1 MALIASGIHGSSPGM
16 SYEFYAEQTSGSGN
30 NRTIK
35 ITLKLKAGQY
45 STSYYGYP
53 VQWRAN
59 VNGSWSGWMS
69 VKGGEA
75 WRGSDGFRTFTYT
88 ATTNVGTTSS
98 KSITVG
104 IETDSIGYT
113 HWDFS
118 KTGSLT
124 VSQTNVAPSLSGTVS
139 IDGSTSNRTISEN
152 ATQLVIKTPAA
163 SDTNLSGYRFR
174 VSINGGG
181 YTEIY
186 RGASTSYTHNISGYG
201 EGTTFKYVVDA
212 YDSVGAWSANIY
224 SPTITKNKFTQDNIS
239 STSSIAFG
247 TTTIAFTYSGASNTQ
262 SGVTITKTLSCDNG
276 ITVYNPNITAASPI
290 NLTIYKSGTAPST
303 PYVKFDDI
311 KKVFATTTNKGKG
324 VLNFTLTSKNSNET
338 TKTSSEAI
346 NVNLQVNP
354 NNTSASI
361 SLVQTE
367 STNYLSIASSTNK
380 YFIPDGSK
388 VTRVK
393 WSSVTGKLGEAVTY
407 QVYVAYGSGGWT
419 KIADLSTGTTYYNH
433 AVPVQTVSQQFKYK
447 VRVIS
452 TYNSDNFSEATTSA
466 QTLHYYNEPSLTQGT
481 ITRAATTADVIVTI
495 KSNSSIPNI
504 NTKGTWAV
512 YKSGTTTP
520 VVSSGNLSV
529 AQTSQTLKLTGLT
542 DANTYDL
549 KVTYNDD
556 TGYMATN
563 KVTTIK
569 ISANLPIM
577 FINKYGVGVNGVA
590 ASSSYSIDV
599 NGAAR
604 IRGSLTTDKGVAITT
619 VGTSWIGGKTH
630 TNLLNFTGNST
641 GSYHPMIRYTHN
653 SGNVTNI
660 GAYQDRIGFYGYKA
674 ATTANQTDVA
684 AFLDTSDN
692 SFVVSG
698 TLKAANVTIGGANV
712 YHTGRKP
719 TPADIGALPSSG
731 GIISSSTLPQLTI
744 KNPSGQAADLLFDR
758 GSNANWKI
766 TTTGGNFRLQCDY
779 TSGKVPLYDV
789 MRLDYNTGNVWFK
802 GCGYTDSGIFLLPN
816 NMKLYVEWYEVA
828 KNSSRRITLP
838 TGLYKSRVLP
848 PMTSNYVTQGN
859 YNAYSTVNTIAVSH
873 WDLSGVTLL
882 NYDSSKPARV
892 MLWVIG
898 E

>member
-1 MALIASGIHGSSPGM
+1 M
-16 SYEFYAEQTSGSGN
+16 SYEFYAEQTAGSGN

-45 STSYYGYP
+45 STSYYAYP

-104 IETDSIGYT
+104 IETDSIGYS

-152 ATQLVIKTPAA
+152 TTQLVIKTPAA

-174 VSINGGG
+174 VSVNGGG

-186 RGASTSYTHNISGYG
+186 RGSSTSYTHNISGYG

-224 SPTITKNKFTQDNIS
+224 SPTITKNKFIQDNIS

-290 NLTIYKSGTAPST
+290 NLKIWRTGEATPAST
-303 PYVKFDDI
+303 QPYVRFDDI

-324 VLNFTLTSKNSNET
+324 VLNFTLTSRNSNGT

-380 YFIPDGSK
+380 YFIPDGTK

-419 KIADLSTGTTYYNH
+419 KIADLPTGTTYYNH

-466 QTLHYYNEPSLTQGT
+466 QTLHFYNEPSLTQGT

-520 VVSSGNLSV
+520 VISSGNLSV
-529 AQTSQTLKLTGLT
+529 AQTSQTLELTGLT

-569 ISANLPIM
+569 VSANLPIM

-590 ASSSYSIDV
+590 ADSS
-599 NGAAR
+599 N
-604 IRGSLTTDKGVAITT
+604 SLKVKGNANIA
-619 VGTSWIGGKTH
+619 GTLNATNLQVGGK
-630 TNLLNFTGNST
+630 
-641 GSYHPMIRYTHN
+641 
-653 SGNVTNI
+653 
-660 GAYQDRIGFYGYKA
+660 
-674 ATTANQTDVA
+674 
-684 AFLDTSDN
+684 
-692 SFVVSG
+692 
-698 TLKAANVTIGGANV
+698 NV
-712 YHTGRKP
+712 YHAGTKHDSAHFNCGIIDAKDLNNYTTEGLQGVTNNNCTNQPTSGYFYIFNIKYNNTNIKQIAYGYNQQKMYTRHRYNGTWSAWSKFYSSTDKP
-719 TPADIGALPSSG
+719 TPSDIGALPIDGG
-731 GIISSSTLPQLTI
+731 GIISGTVLPQLTI
-744 KNPSGQAADLLFDR
+744 KNPSGNSAELLFDR
-758 GSNANWKI
+758 GTNANWKI
-766 TTTGGNFRLQCDY
+766 TTTGGNFRIQCDY
-779 TSGKVPLYDV
+779 TTGKVPLYDV
-789 MRLDYNTGNVWFK
+789 MKLDYNTGKVWFK
-802 GCGYTDSGIFLLPN
+802 GCGYEGIGDNSTYYLSN
-816 NMKLYVEWYEVA
+816 NIKINVNWWGLNA
-828 KNSSRRITLP
+828 NSTRKITLP

-848 PMTSNYVTQGN
+848 PIVCSYVTGGDYNTYSTSNRV
-859 YNAYSTVNTIAVSH
+859 AVLH
-873 WDLSGVTLL
+873 WDLSSVTLA
-882 NYDSSKPARV
+882 NYDSSKHARII
-892 MLWVIG
+892 LWTIG

>member
-45 STSYYGYP
+45 ATSFYGYP

-59 VNGSWSGWMS
+59 INGSWSGWMK
-69 VKGGEA
+69 VKGSES

-98 KSITVG
+98 KSIIVG

-174 VSINGGG
+174 VSVNGGG

-186 RGASTSYTHNISGYG
+186 RGTSTSYTHNISGYG

-224 SPTITKNKFTQDNIS
+224 SPTITKNKFIQDNIS

-290 NLTIYKSGTAPST
+290 NLTIYKSGTVPST
-303 PYVKFDDI
+303 SYVKFDDI

-324 VLNFTLTSKNSNET
+324 VLNFTLTSRNSNGT

-380 YFIPDGSK
+380 YFIPDGIK

-419 KIADLSTGTTYYNH
+419 KIADLPTGTTYYNH

-529 AQTSQTLKLTGLT
+529 AQTPQTLKLTGLT

-590 ASSSYSIDV
+590 ADSS
-599 NGAAR
+599 N
-604 IRGSLTTDKGVAITT
+604 SLKVKGNANVA
-619 VGTSWIGGKTH
+619 
-630 TNLLNFTGNST
+630 
-641 GSYHPMIRYTHN
+641 
-653 SGNVTNI
+653 
-660 GAYQDRIGFYGYKA
+660 
-674 ATTANQTDVA
+674 
-684 AFLDTSDN
+684 
-692 SFVVSG
+692 G
-698 TLKAANVTIGGANV
+698 TLNATNVQVGGNNV

-719 TPADIGALPSSG
+719 TPADIGAA
-731 GIISSSTLPQLTI
+731 SSSHSHPSISVSDVRNT
-744 KNPSGQAADLLFDR
+744 NPTPNDYGDR
-758 GSNANWKI
+758 AIS
-766 TTTGGNFRLQCDY
+766 TF
-779 TSGKVPLYDV
+779 
-789 MRLDYNTGNVWFK
+789 F
-802 GCGYTDSGIFLLPN
+802 N
-816 NMKLYVEWYEVA
+816 NQYGDGW
-828 KNSSRRITLP
+828 R
-838 TGLYKSRVLP
+838 
-848 PMTSNYVTQGN
+848 
-859 YNAYSTVNTIAVSH
+859 
-873 WDLSGVTLL
+873 SGVTVKGWSDGYCTWQLSNPSSTAVSEQLKFRAGIGTTWNPWRKIYHEGNKPTPAEIGTSNVKYVLLGTGTKFDIVPPNTNANFIRCTFSCGNKQEMSSMYVNVNEKYVTDWTVGGSFSMVIEFMKVHSSQYVMSMNVHCALRNSSTSYRLTTSTNLL
-882 NYDSSKPARV
+882 NYSTIQKITFEHSQAGYKLENCAYT
-892 MLWVIG
+892 LEWY
-898 E
+898 

>member
-45 STSYYGYP
+45 ATSFYGYP

-59 VNGSWSGWMS
+59 INGSWSGWMK
-69 VKGGEA
+69 VKGSES

-174 VSINGGG
+174 GSVNGGG

-186 RGASTSYTHNISGYG
+186 RGTSTSYTHNISGYG

-224 SPTITKNKFTQDNIS
+224 SPTITKNKFIQDNIS

-290 NLTIYKSGTAPST
+290 NLTIYKSGTVPST
-303 PYVKFDDI
+303 SYVKFDDI

-324 VLNFTLTSKNSNET
+324 VLNFTLTSRNSNGT

-380 YFIPDGSK
+380 YFIPDGIK

-419 KIADLSTGTTYYNH
+419 KIADLPTGTTYYNH

-529 AQTSQTLKLTGLT
+529 AQTPQTLKLTGLT

-590 ASSSYSIDV
+590 ADSS
-599 NGAAR
+599 N
-604 IRGSLTTDKGVAITT
+604 SLKIKGNA
-619 VGTSWIGGKTH
+619 
-630 TNLLNFTGNST
+630 
-641 GSYHPMIRYTHN
+641 
-653 SGNVTNI
+653 NI
-660 GAYQDRIGFYGYKA
+660 A
-674 ATTANQTDVA
+674 
-684 AFLDTSDN
+684 
-692 SFVVSG
+692 G
-698 TLKAANVTIGGANV
+698 TLNATNVQVGGNNV

-719 TPADIGALPSSG
+719 TPADIGASPSSHAH
-731 GIISSSTLPQLTI
+731 SS
-744 KNPSGQAADLLFDR
+744 
-758 GSNANWKI
+758 
-766 TTTGGNFRLQCDY
+766 
-779 TSGKVPLYDV
+779 
-789 MRLDYNTGNVWFK
+789 
-802 GCGYTDSGIFLLPN
+802 
-816 NMKLYVEWYEVA
+816 
-828 KNSSRRITLP
+828 
-838 TGLYKSRVLP
+838 
-848 PMTSNYVTQGN
+848 
-859 YNAYSTVNTIAVSH
+859 IAVSDVRNTNPTPNDYGDRAISTFFNNQYGDG
-873 WDLSGVTLL
+873 WRSGVTVKGWSDGYCTWQLSNPSSTAVSEQLKFRAGIGTTWNPWRKIYHEGNKPTPAEIGTSNVKYVLLGTGTKFDIVPPNTNANFIRCTFSCGNKQEMSSMYVNVNEKYVTDWTVGGSFSMVIEFMKVHSSQYVMSMNVHCALRNSSTSYRLTTSTNLL
-882 NYDSSKPARV
+882 NYSTIQKITFEHSQAGYKLENCAYT
-892 MLWVIG
+892 LEWY
-898 E
+898 

>member
-45 STSYYGYP
+45 ATSFYGYP

-59 VNGSWSGWMS
+59 INGSWSGWMK
-69 VKGGEA
+69 VKGSES

-152 ATQLVIKTPAA
+152 TTQLVIKTPAA

-174 VSINGGG
+174 VSVNGGG

-186 RGASTSYTHNISGYG
+186 RGSSTSYTHNISGYG

-224 SPTITKNKFTQDNIS
+224 SPTITKNKFIQDNIS

-290 NLTIYKSGTAPST
+290 NLKIWRTGEATPAST
-303 PYVKFDDI
+303 QPYVKFDDI

-324 VLNFTLTSKNSNET
+324 VLNFTLTSRNSNGT

-419 KIADLSTGTTYYNH
+419 KIADLPTGTTYYNH

-452 TYNSDNFSEATTSA
+452 TYNSDNFSEATTYA

-481 ITRAATTADVIVTI
+481 ITRATTTADVIVTI

-520 VVSSGNLSV
+520 VISSGNLSV

-590 ASSSYSIDV
+590 ADSS
-599 NGAAR
+599 N
-604 IRGSLTTDKGVAITT
+604 SLKIKGNANIA
-619 VGTSWIGGKTH
+619 GT
-630 TNLLNFTGNST
+630 LNA
-641 GSYHPMIRYTHN
+641 
-653 SGNVTNI
+653 TNI
-660 GAYQDRIGFYGYKA
+660 Q
-674 ATTANQTDVA
+674 V
-684 AFLDTSDN
+684 
-692 SFVVSG
+692 
-698 TLKAANVTIGGANV
+698 GGNNV

-719 TPADIGALPSSG
+719 TPADIGASPTSHNHFNC
-731 GIISSSTLPQLTI
+731 GIIDAKDLNNYTTEGLQGVTNNNCTNQPASGYFYIFNMKYNNTNI
-744 KNPSGQAADLLFDR
+744 KQIAYGYNQQKMYTRHRYNGTWSGWQ
-758 GSNANWKI
+758 KV
-766 TTTGGNFRLQCDY
+766 Y
-779 TSGKVPLYDV
+779 TSDNKPTPTEIGAIPEANREIRFL
-789 MRLDYNTGNVWFK
+789 GNVK
-802 GCGYTDSGIFLLPN
+802 SGTVIFDKT
-816 NMKLYVEWYEVA
+816 KL
-828 KNSSRRITLP
+828 KNGVKVSF
-838 TGLYKSRVLP
+838 
-848 PMTSNYVTQGN
+848 MTSNKMGTDSWHYAINGKWTDGWTMSQEAKYVFDFTKIKPDGSVWL
-859 YNAYSTVNTIAVSH
+859 YEVSVFNTYRESIGSRRCDGA
-873 WDLSGVTLL
+873 
-882 NYDSSKPARV
+882 SK
-892 MLWVIG
+892 LYIG
-898 E
+898 ELNTLMVYLDHATNVCDNLTALIEYY

>member
-113 HWDFS
+113 DWDFS

-139 IDGSTSNRTISEN
+139 IDGSISNRTISEN

-186 RGASTSYTHNISGYG
+186 RGASTSYTHNISSYG

-262 SGVTITKTLSCDNG
+262 SGVTITKTLGCDNG

-290 NLTIYKSGTAPST
+290 NLAIYKSGTVPST

-324 VLNFTLTSKNSNET
+324 VLNFTLTSKNSNGT

-380 YFIPDGSK
+380 YFIPDGTK

-419 KIADLSTGTTYYNH
+419 KIADLPTGTTYYNH

-466 QTLHYYNEPSLTQGT
+466 QTLHFYNEPSLTQGT

-495 KSNSSIPNI
+495 KSNSSIHNI

-529 AQTSQTLKLTGLT
+529 AQTPQTLKLTGLT

-590 ASSSYSIDV
+590 ADSS
-599 NGAAR
+599 N
-604 IRGSLTTDKGVAITT
+604 SLKVKGNANVA
-619 VGTSWIGGKTH
+619 GTLNATNVQVGGK
-630 TNLLNFTGNST
+630 
-641 GSYHPMIRYTHN
+641 
-653 SGNVTNI
+653 
-660 GAYQDRIGFYGYKA
+660 
-674 ATTANQTDVA
+674 
-684 AFLDTSDN
+684 
-692 SFVVSG
+692 
-698 TLKAANVTIGGANV
+698 NV

-719 TPADIGALPSSG
+719 TPADIGASPTSHNHFNC
-731 GIISSSTLPQLTI
+731 GIIDA
-744 KNPSGQAADLLFDR
+744 KDL
-758 GSNANWKI
+758 N
-766 TTTGGNFRLQCDY
+766 DY
-779 TSGKVPLYDV
+779 TTEGLQGVTNNNCTNQPASGYFYIFNMKYNNTNIKQIAYGYNQQKIYTRHRYNGTWSGWQKVYTSDNKPTPTEIGAIPEANREIRFL
-789 MRLDYNTGNVWFK
+789 GNVK
-802 GCGYTDSGIFLLPN
+802 SGTVIFDKT
-816 NMKLYVEWYEVA
+816 KL
-828 KNSSRRITLP
+828 KNGVKVSF
-838 TGLYKSRVLP
+838 
-848 PMTSNYVTQGN
+848 MTSNKMGTDSWHYAINGKWTDGWTMSQEAKYVFDFTKIKPDGSVWL
-859 YNAYSTVNTIAVSH
+859 YEVSVFNTYRESIGSRRCDGA
-873 WDLSGVTLL
+873 
-882 NYDSSKPARV
+882 SK
-892 MLWVIG
+892 LYIG
-898 E
+898 ELNTLMVYLDHATNVCDNLTALIEYY

>member
-45 STSYYGYP
+45 STSYYAYP

-118 KTGSLT
+118 KTGLLT

-152 ATQLVIKTPAA
+152 TTQLVIKTPAA

-174 VSINGGG
+174 VSVNGGG

-186 RGASTSYTHNISGYG
+186 RGSSTSYTHNISGYG

-224 SPTITKNKFTQDNIS
+224 SPTITKNKFIQDNIS

-290 NLTIYKSGTAPST
+290 NLKIWRTGEATPAST
-303 PYVKFDDI
+303 QPYVRFDDI

-324 VLNFTLTSKNSNET
+324 VLNFTLTSRNSNGT

-380 YFIPDGSK
+380 YFIPDGTK

-419 KIADLSTGTTYYNH
+419 KIADLTTGTTYYNH

-466 QTLHYYNEPSLTQGT
+466 QTLHFYNEPSLTQGT

-529 AQTSQTLKLTGLT
+529 AQTPQTLKLTGLT

-590 ASSSYSIDV
+590 ADSS
-599 NGAAR
+599 N
-604 IRGSLTTDKGVAITT
+604 SLKIKGNA
-619 VGTSWIGGKTH
+619 
-630 TNLLNFTGNST
+630 
-641 GSYHPMIRYTHN
+641 
-653 SGNVTNI
+653 NI
-660 GAYQDRIGFYGYKA
+660 A
-674 ATTANQTDVA
+674 
-684 AFLDTSDN
+684 
-692 SFVVSG
+692 G
-698 TLKAANVTIGGANV
+698 TLNATNVQVGGNNV

-719 TPADIGALPSSG
+719 TPADIGASPTNHNHFNC
-731 GIISSSTLPQLTI
+731 GIIDAKDLNNYTTEGLQGVTNNNCTNQPASGYFYIFNMKYNNTNI
-744 KNPSGQAADLLFDR
+744 KQIAYGYNQQKIYTRHRYNGTWSGWQ
-758 GSNANWKI
+758 KV
-766 TTTGGNFRLQCDY
+766 Y
-779 TSGKVPLYDV
+779 TSDNKPTPTEIGAIPESNREIRFL
-789 MRLDYNTGNVWFK
+789 GNVK
-802 GCGYTDSGIFLLPN
+802 SGTVIFDKT
-816 NMKLYVEWYEVA
+816 KL
-828 KNSSRRITLP
+828 KNGVKVSF
-838 TGLYKSRVLP
+838 
-848 PMTSNYVTQGN
+848 MTSNKMGTDSWHYAINGKWTDGWTMSQEAKYVFDFTKIKPDGSVWL
-859 YNAYSTVNTIAVSH
+859 YEVSVFNTYRESIGSRRCDGA
-873 WDLSGVTLL
+873 
-882 NYDSSKPARV
+882 SK
-892 MLWVIG
+892 LYIG
-898 E
+898 ELNTLMVYLDHATNVCDNLTALIEYY

>member
-45 STSYYGYP
+45 ATSFYGYP

-59 VNGSWSGWMS
+59 INGSWSGWMK
-69 VKGGEA
+69 VKGSES

-113 HWDFS
+113 HWDFT

-139 IDGSTSNRTISEN
+139 IDGSISNRTISEN

-224 SPTITKNKFTQDNIS
+224 SPTITKNKFIQDNIS

-262 SGVTITKTLSCDNG
+262 SGVTVTKTLGCDNG

-324 VLNFTLTSKNSNET
+324 VLNFTLTSKNSNGT

-367 STNYLSIASSTNK
+367 STNYLSIASSTTNK
-380 YFIPDGSK
+380 YFIPDGTK

-419 KIADLSTGTTYYNH
+419 KIADLPTGTTYYNH

-452 TYNSDNFSEATTSA
+452 TYNSDNFSEAATSA

-590 ASSSYSIDV
+590 ANSS
-599 NGAAR
+599 N
-604 IRGSLTTDKGVAITT
+604 SLKIKGNA
-619 VGTSWIGGKTH
+619 
-630 TNLLNFTGNST
+630 
-641 GSYHPMIRYTHN
+641 
-653 SGNVTNI
+653 NI
-660 GAYQDRIGFYGYKA
+660 A
-674 ATTANQTDVA
+674 
-684 AFLDTSDN
+684 
-692 SFVVSG
+692 G
-698 TLKAANVTIGGANV
+698 TLNATNVQVGGNNV

-719 TPADIGALPSSG
+719 TPADIGASPTSHNHFNC
-731 GIISSSTLPQLTI
+731 GIIDAKDLNNYTTEGLQGVTNNNCTNQPASGYFYIFNMKYNNTNI
-744 KNPSGQAADLLFDR
+744 KQIAYGYNQQKMYTRHRYNGTWSGWQ
-758 GSNANWKI
+758 KV
-766 TTTGGNFRLQCDY
+766 Y
-779 TSGKVPLYDV
+779 TSDNKPTPTEIGAIPESNREIRFL
-789 MRLDYNTGNVWFK
+789 GNVK
-802 GCGYTDSGIFLLPN
+802 SGTVIFDKT
-816 NMKLYVEWYEVA
+816 KL
-828 KNSSRRITLP
+828 KNGVKVSF
-838 TGLYKSRVLP
+838 
-848 PMTSNYVTQGN
+848 MTSNKMGTDSWHYAINGKWTDGWTMSQEAKYVFDFTKIKPDGSVWL
-859 YNAYSTVNTIAVSH
+859 YEVSVFNTYRESIGSRRCDGA
-873 WDLSGVTLL
+873 
-882 NYDSSKPARV
+882 SK
-892 MLWVIG
+892 LYIG
-898 E
+898 ELNTLMVYLDHATNVCDNLTALIEYY

>member
-1 MALIASGIHGSSPGM
+1 MALIASGIHGSGPGM
-16 SYEFYAEQTSGSGN
+16 SYEFYAEQTAGSGN

-45 STSYYGYP
+45 STSYYAYP

-152 ATQLVIKTPAA
+152 TTQLVIKTPAA

-174 VSINGGG
+174 VSVNGGG

-186 RGASTSYTHNISGYG
+186 RGFSTSYTHNISGYG

-224 SPTITKNKFTQDNIS
+224 SPTITKNKFIQDNIS

-276 ITVYNPNITAASPI
+276 ITIYNPNITAASPI
-290 NLTIYKSGTAPST
+290 NLKIWRTGEATPAST
-303 PYVKFDDI
+303 QPYVKFDDI

-324 VLNFTLTSKNSNET
+324 VLNFTLTSRNSNGT

-380 YFIPDGSK
+380 YFIPDGTK

-419 KIADLSTGTTYYNH
+419 KIADLPTGTTYYNH

-529 AQTSQTLKLTGLT
+529 AQTLQTLKLTGLT

-577 FINKYGVGVNGVA
+577 FINKYGVGVNGVVA
-590 ASSSYSIDV
+590 DSS
-599 NGAAR
+599 N
-604 IRGSLTTDKGVAITT
+604 SLKIKGNANVA
-619 VGTSWIGGKTH
+619 
-630 TNLLNFTGNST
+630 
-641 GSYHPMIRYTHN
+641 
-653 SGNVTNI
+653 
-660 GAYQDRIGFYGYKA
+660 
-674 ATTANQTDVA
+674 
-684 AFLDTSDN
+684 
-692 SFVVSG
+692 G
-698 TLKAANVTIGGANV
+698 TLNATNVQVGGNNV

-719 TPADIGALPSSG
+719 TPADIGASPTSHNHFNC
-731 GIISSSTLPQLTI
+731 GIIDAKDLNNYTTEGLQGVTNNNCTNQPASGYFYIFNMKYNNTNI
-744 KNPSGQAADLLFDR
+744 KQIAYGYNQQKMYTRHRYNGTWSGWQ
-758 GSNANWKI
+758 KV
-766 TTTGGNFRLQCDY
+766 Y
-779 TSGKVPLYDV
+779 TSDNKPTPTEIGAIPEANREIRFL
-789 MRLDYNTGNVWFK
+789 GNVK
-802 GCGYTDSGIFLLPN
+802 SGTVIFDKT
-816 NMKLYVEWYEVA
+816 KL
-828 KNSSRRITLP
+828 KNGVKVSF
-838 TGLYKSRVLP
+838 
-848 PMTSNYVTQGN
+848 MTSNKMGTDSWHYAINGKWTDGWTMSQEAKYVFDFTKIKPDGSVWL
-859 YNAYSTVNTIAVSH
+859 YEVSVFNTYRESIGSRRCDGA
-873 WDLSGVTLL
+873 
-882 NYDSSKPARV
+882 SK
-892 MLWVIG
+892 LYIG
-898 E
+898 ELNTLMVYLDHATNVCDNLTALIEYY

>member
-1 MALIASGIHGSSPGM
+1 MALIASGIHGSGPGM

-45 STSYYGYP
+45 STSYYAYP

-88 ATTNVGTTSS
+88 VTTNVGTTSS

-152 ATQLVIKTPAA
+152 TTQLVIKTPAA

-174 VSINGGG
+174 VSVNGGG

-186 RGASTSYTHNISGYG
+186 RGSSTSYTHNISGYG

-224 SPTITKNKFTQDNIS
+224 SPTITKNKFIQDNIS

-276 ITVYNPNITAASPI
+276 ITVYNSNITAASPI
-290 NLTIYKSGTAPST
+290 NLKIWRTGEATPAST
-303 PYVKFDDI
+303 QPYVKFDDI

-324 VLNFTLTSKNSNET
+324 VLNFTLTSRNFNGT

-380 YFIPDGSK
+380 YFIPDGTK

-393 WSSVTGKLGEAVTY
+393 WNSVTGKLGEAVTY

-419 KIADLSTGTTYYNH
+419 KIADLTTGTTYYNH

-466 QTLHYYNEPSLTQGT
+466 QTLHFYNEPSLTQGT

-529 AQTSQTLKLTGLT
+529 AQTPQTLKLTGLT

-590 ASSSYSIDV
+590 ADSS
-599 NGAAR
+599 N
-604 IRGSLTTDKGVAITT
+604 SLKIKGNANVA
-619 VGTSWIGGKTH
+619 
-630 TNLLNFTGNST
+630 
-641 GSYHPMIRYTHN
+641 
-653 SGNVTNI
+653 
-660 GAYQDRIGFYGYKA
+660 
-674 ATTANQTDVA
+674 
-684 AFLDTSDN
+684 
-692 SFVVSG
+692 G
-698 TLKAANVTIGGANV
+698 TLNATNVQVGGNNV

-719 TPADIGALPSSG
+719 TPADIGASPTSHNHFNC
-731 GIISSSTLPQLTI
+731 GIIDAKDLNNYTTEGLQGVTNNNCTNQPASGYFYIFNMKYNNTNI
-744 KNPSGQAADLLFDR
+744 KQIAYGYNQQKMYTRHRYNGTWSGWQ
-758 GSNANWKI
+758 KV
-766 TTTGGNFRLQCDY
+766 Y
-779 TSGKVPLYDV
+779 TSDNKPTPTEIGAIPESNREIRFL
-789 MRLDYNTGNVWFK
+789 GNVK
-802 GCGYTDSGIFLLPN
+802 SGTVIFDKT
-816 NMKLYVEWYEVA
+816 KL
-828 KNSSRRITLP
+828 KNGVKVSF
-838 TGLYKSRVLP
+838 
-848 PMTSNYVTQGN
+848 MTSNKMGTDSWHYAINGKWTDGWTMSQEAKYVFDFTKIKPDGSVWL
-859 YNAYSTVNTIAVSH
+859 YEVSVFNTYRESIGSRRCDGA
-873 WDLSGVTLL
+873 
-882 NYDSSKPARV
+882 SK
-892 MLWVIG
+892 LYIG
-898 E
+898 ELNTLMVYLDHATNVCDNLTALIEYY

>member
-45 STSYYGYP
+45 ATSFYGYP

-59 VNGSWSGWMS
+59 INGSWSGWMK
-69 VKGGEA
+69 VKGSES

-174 VSINGGG
+174 VSVNGGG

-186 RGASTSYTHNISGYG
+186 RGTSTSYTHNISGYG

-212 YDSVGAWSANIY
+212 YDSVGAWSVNIY
-224 SPTITKNKFTQDNIS
+224 SPTITKNKFIQDNIS
-239 STSSIAFG
+239 STSSITFA

-262 SGVTITKTLSCDNG
+262 SGVTITKTLGCDNG

-324 VLNFTLTSKNSNET
+324 VLNFTLTSKNSNGT

-419 KIADLSTGTTYYNH
+419 KIADLPTGTTYYNH

-590 ASSSYSIDV
+590 ADSS
-599 NGAAR
+599 N
-604 IRGSLTTDKGVAITT
+604 SLKIKGNA
-619 VGTSWIGGKTH
+619 
-630 TNLLNFTGNST
+630 
-641 GSYHPMIRYTHN
+641 
-653 SGNVTNI
+653 NI
-660 GAYQDRIGFYGYKA
+660 A
-674 ATTANQTDVA
+674 
-684 AFLDTSDN
+684 
-692 SFVVSG
+692 G
-698 TLKAANVTIGGANV
+698 TLNATNVQVGGNNV

-719 TPADIGALPSSG
+719 TPADIGASPTSHNHFNC
-731 GIISSSTLPQLTI
+731 GIIDAKDLNNYTTEGLQGVTNNNCTNQPASGYFYIFNMKYNNTNI
-744 KNPSGQAADLLFDR
+744 KQIAYGYNQQKMYTRHRYNGTWSGWQ
-758 GSNANWKI
+758 KV
-766 TTTGGNFRLQCDY
+766 Y
-779 TSGKVPLYDV
+779 TSDNKPTPTEIGAIPEANREIRFL
-789 MRLDYNTGNVWFK
+789 GNVK
-802 GCGYTDSGIFLLPN
+802 SGTVIFDKT
-816 NMKLYVEWYEVA
+816 KL
-828 KNSSRRITLP
+828 KNGVKVSF
-838 TGLYKSRVLP
+838 
-848 PMTSNYVTQGN
+848 MTSNKMGTDSWHYAINGKWTDGWTMSQEAKYVFDFTKIKPDGSVWL
-859 YNAYSTVNTIAVSH
+859 YEVSVFNTYRESIGSRRCDGA
-873 WDLSGVTLL
+873 
-882 NYDSSKPARV
+882 SK
-892 MLWVIG
+892 LYIG
-898 E
+898 ELNTLMVYLDHATNVCDNLTALIEYY

>member
-45 STSYYGYP
+45 ATSFYGYP

-59 VNGSWSGWMS
+59 INGSWSGWMK
-69 VKGGEA
+69 VKGSES

-98 KSITVG
+98 KSIIVG

-174 VSINGGG
+174 GSVNGGG

-186 RGASTSYTHNISGYG
+186 RGTSTSYTHNISGYG

-224 SPTITKNKFTQDNIS
+224 SPTITKNKFIQDNIS

-290 NLTIYKSGTAPST
+290 NLTIYKSGTVPST

-311 KKVFATTTNKGKG
+311 KKVFATTINKGKG
-324 VLNFTLTSKNSNET
+324 VLNFTLTSRNSNGT

-380 YFIPDGSK
+380 YFIPDGIK

-419 KIADLSTGTTYYNH
+419 KIADLPTGTTYYNH

-529 AQTSQTLKLTGLT
+529 AQTPQTLKLTGLT

-590 ASSSYSIDV
+590 ADSS
-599 NGAAR
+599 N
-604 IRGSLTTDKGVAITT
+604 SLKVKGNANVA
-619 VGTSWIGGKTH
+619 
-630 TNLLNFTGNST
+630 
-641 GSYHPMIRYTHN
+641 
-653 SGNVTNI
+653 
-660 GAYQDRIGFYGYKA
+660 
-674 ATTANQTDVA
+674 
-684 AFLDTSDN
+684 
-692 SFVVSG
+692 G
-698 TLKAANVTIGGANV
+698 TLNATNVQVGGNNV

-719 TPADIGALPSSG
+719 TPADIGASPSSHAH
-731 GIISSSTLPQLTI
+731 SS
-744 KNPSGQAADLLFDR
+744 
-758 GSNANWKI
+758 
-766 TTTGGNFRLQCDY
+766 
-779 TSGKVPLYDV
+779 
-789 MRLDYNTGNVWFK
+789 
-802 GCGYTDSGIFLLPN
+802 
-816 NMKLYVEWYEVA
+816 
-828 KNSSRRITLP
+828 
-838 TGLYKSRVLP
+838 
-848 PMTSNYVTQGN
+848 
-859 YNAYSTVNTIAVSH
+859 IAVSDVRNTNPTPNDYGDRAISTFFNNQYGDG
-873 WDLSGVTLL
+873 WRSGVTVKGWSDGYCTWQLSNPSSTAVSEQLKFRAGIGTTWNPWRKIYHEGNKPTPAEIGTSNVKYVLLGTGTKFDIVPPNTNANFIRCTFSCGNKQEMSSMYVNVNEKYVTDWTVGGSFSMVIEFMKVHSSQYVMSMNVHCALRNSSTSYRLTTSTNLL
-882 NYDSSKPARV
+882 NYSTIQKITFEHSQAGYKLENCAYT
-892 MLWVIG
+892 LEWY
-898 E
+898 

>member
-59 VNGSWSGWMS
+59 VNGSWSGWMK
-69 VKGGEA
+69 VKGSES

-174 VSINGGG
+174 VSVNGGG

-186 RGASTSYTHNISGYG
+186 RGSSTSYTHNISGYG

-212 YDSVGAWSANIY
+212 YDSVGAWSVNIY
-224 SPTITKNKFTQDNIS
+224 SPTITKNKFIQDNIS

-290 NLTIYKSGTAPST
+290 NLKIWRTGEATPTST
-303 PYVKFDDI
+303 QPYVKFDDI

-324 VLNFTLTSKNSNET
+324 VLNFTLTSRNSNGT

-380 YFIPDGSK
+380 YFIPDGTK

-419 KIADLSTGTTYYNH
+419 KIADLPTGTTYYNH

-452 TYNSDNFSEATTSA
+452 TYNSDNFLEATTSA
-466 QTLHYYNEPSLTQGT
+466 QTLHFYNEPSLTQGT

-529 AQTSQTLKLTGLT
+529 AQTPQTLKLTGLT
-542 DANTYDL
+542 DASTYDL

-590 ASSSYSIDV
+590 ADSS
-599 NGAAR
+599 N
-604 IRGSLTTDKGVAITT
+604 SLKVKGNA
-619 VGTSWIGGKTH
+619 
-630 TNLLNFTGNST
+630 
-641 GSYHPMIRYTHN
+641 
-653 SGNVTNI
+653 NI
-660 GAYQDRIGFYGYKA
+660 A
-674 ATTANQTDVA
+674 
-684 AFLDTSDN
+684 
-692 SFVVSG
+692 G
-698 TLKAANVTIGGANV
+698 TLNATNVQVGGNNV

-719 TPADIGALPSSG
+719 TPADIGASPTSHNHFNC
-731 GIISSSTLPQLTI
+731 GIIDDKDLNNYTTEGLQGVTNNNCTNQPASGYFYIFNMKYNNTNI
-744 KNPSGQAADLLFDR
+744 KQIAYGYNQQKMYTRHRYNGTWSGWQ
-758 GSNANWKI
+758 KV
-766 TTTGGNFRLQCDY
+766 Y
-779 TSGKVPLYDV
+779 TSDNKPTPTEIGAIPEANREIRFL
-789 MRLDYNTGNVWFK
+789 GNVK
-802 GCGYTDSGIFLLPN
+802 SGTVIFDKT
-816 NMKLYVEWYEVA
+816 KL
-828 KNSSRRITLP
+828 KNGVKVSF
-838 TGLYKSRVLP
+838 
-848 PMTSNYVTQGN
+848 MTSNKMGTDSWHYAINGKWTDGWTMSQEAKYVFDFTKIKPDGSVWL
-859 YNAYSTVNTIAVSH
+859 YEVSVFNTYRESIGSRRCDGA
-873 WDLSGVTLL
+873 
-882 NYDSSKPARV
+882 SK
-892 MLWVIG
+892 LYIG
-898 E
+898 ELNTLMVYLDHATNVCDNLTALIEYY

>member
-1 MALIASGIHGSSPGM
+1 MALIASGIHGSGPGM

-45 STSYYGYP
+45 STSYYAYP

-152 ATQLVIKTPAA
+152 TTQLVIKTPAA

-174 VSINGGG
+174 VSVNGGG

-186 RGASTSYTHNISGYG
+186 RGSSTSYTHNISGYG

-224 SPTITKNKFTQDNIS
+224 SPTITKNKFIQDNIS

-276 ITVYNPNITAASPI
+276 ITIYNPNITAASPI
-290 NLTIYKSGTAPST
+290 NLKIWRTGEATPAST
-303 PYVKFDDI
+303 QPYVRFDDI

-324 VLNFTLTSKNSNET
+324 VLNFTLTSRNSNGT

-380 YFIPDGSK
+380 YFIPDGTK

-419 KIADLSTGTTYYNH
+419 KIADLPTGTTYYNH

-466 QTLHYYNEPSLTQGT
+466 QTLHFYNEPSLTQGT

-529 AQTSQTLKLTGLT
+529 AQTLQTLKLTGLT

-577 FINKYGVGVNGVA
+577 FINKYGVGVNGVVA
-590 ASSSYSIDV
+590 DSS
-599 NGAAR
+599 N
-604 IRGSLTTDKGVAITT
+604 SLKIKGNA
-619 VGTSWIGGKTH
+619 
-630 TNLLNFTGNST
+630 
-641 GSYHPMIRYTHN
+641 
-653 SGNVTNI
+653 NI
-660 GAYQDRIGFYGYKA
+660 A
-674 ATTANQTDVA
+674 
-684 AFLDTSDN
+684 
-692 SFVVSG
+692 G
-698 TLKAANVTIGGANV
+698 TLNATNVQVGGNNV

-719 TPADIGALPSSG
+719 TPADIGASPTSHNHFNC
-731 GIISSSTLPQLTI
+731 GIIDAKDLNNYTTEGLQGVTNNNCTNQPASGYFYIFNMKYNNTNI
-744 KNPSGQAADLLFDR
+744 KQIAYGYNQQKMYTRHRYNGTWSGWQ
-758 GSNANWKI
+758 KV
-766 TTTGGNFRLQCDY
+766 Y
-779 TSGKVPLYDV
+779 TSDNKPTPTEIGAIPESNREIRFL
-789 MRLDYNTGNVWFK
+789 GNVK
-802 GCGYTDSGIFLLPN
+802 SGTVIFDKT
-816 NMKLYVEWYEVA
+816 KL
-828 KNSSRRITLP
+828 KNGVKVSF
-838 TGLYKSRVLP
+838 
-848 PMTSNYVTQGN
+848 MTSNKMGTDSWHYAINGKWTDGWTMSQEAKYVFDFTKIKPDGSVWL
-859 YNAYSTVNTIAVSH
+859 YEVSVFNTYRESIGSRRCDGA
-873 WDLSGVTLL
+873 
-882 NYDSSKPARV
+882 SK
-892 MLWVIG
+892 LYIG
-898 E
+898 ELNTLMVYLDHATNVCDNLTALIEYY

>member
-1 MALIASGIHGSSPGM
+1 MALIASGIHGSGPGM
-16 SYEFYAEQTSGSGN
+16 SYEFYAEQTAGSGN

-45 STSYYGYP
+45 STSYYAYP

-104 IETDSIGYT
+104 IETDSIGYS

-152 ATQLVIKTPAA
+152 TTQLVIKTPAA

-174 VSINGGG
+174 VSVNGGG

-186 RGASTSYTHNISGYG
+186 RGSSTSYTHNISGYG

-224 SPTITKNKFTQDNIS
+224 SPTITKNKFIQDNIS

-290 NLTIYKSGTAPST
+290 NLKIWRTGEATPAST
-303 PYVKFDDI
+303 QPYVRFDDI

-324 VLNFTLTSKNSNET
+324 VLNFTLTSRNSNGT

-380 YFIPDGSK
+380 YFIPDGTK

-419 KIADLSTGTTYYNH
+419 KIADLPTGTTYYNH

-466 QTLHYYNEPSLTQGT
+466 QTLHFYNEPSLTQGT

-520 VVSSGNLSV
+520 VISSGNLSV
-529 AQTSQTLKLTGLT
+529 AQTSQTLELTGLT

-569 ISANLPIM
+569 VSANLPIM

-590 ASSSYSIDV
+590 ADSS
-599 NGAAR
+599 N
-604 IRGSLTTDKGVAITT
+604 SLKVKGNANIA
-619 VGTSWIGGKTH
+619 GT
-630 TNLLNFTGNST
+630 LNA
-641 GSYHPMIRYTHN
+641 
-653 SGNVTNI
+653 TNI
-660 GAYQDRIGFYGYKA
+660 Q
-674 ATTANQTDVA
+674 V
-684 AFLDTSDN
+684 
-692 SFVVSG
+692 
-698 TLKAANVTIGGANV
+698 GGNNV

-719 TPADIGALPSSG
+719 TPADIGASPTSHNHFNCGILDAKDLNNYTTEGLQGVTNNNCTNQPASG
-731 GIISSSTLPQLTI
+731 YFYIFNMKYNNTNI
-744 KNPSGQAADLLFDR
+744 KQIAYGYNQQKMYTRHRYNGTWSGWQ
-758 GSNANWKI
+758 KV
-766 TTTGGNFRLQCDY
+766 Y
-779 TSGKVPLYDV
+779 TSDNKPTPTEIGAIPEANREIRFL
-789 MRLDYNTGNVWFK
+789 GNVK
-802 GCGYTDSGIFLLPN
+802 SGTVIFDKT
-816 NMKLYVEWYEVA
+816 KL
-828 KNSSRRITLP
+828 KNGVKVSF
-838 TGLYKSRVLP
+838 
-848 PMTSNYVTQGN
+848 MTSNKMGTDSWHYAINGKWTDGWTMSQEAKYVFDFTKIKPDGSVWL
-859 YNAYSTVNTIAVSH
+859 YEVSVFNTYRESIGSRRCDGA
-873 WDLSGVTLL
+873 
-882 NYDSSKPARV
+882 SK
-892 MLWVIG
+892 LYIG
-898 E
+898 ELNTLMVYLDHATNVCDNLTALIEYY

>member
-45 STSYYGYP
+45 STSYYAYP

-118 KTGSLT
+118 KTGLLT

-152 ATQLVIKTPAA
+152 TTQLVIKTPAA

-174 VSINGGG
+174 VSVNGGG

-186 RGASTSYTHNISGYG
+186 RGSSTSYTHNISGYG

-224 SPTITKNKFTQDNIS
+224 SPTITKNKFIQDNIS

-290 NLTIYKSGTAPST
+290 NLKIWRTGEATPAST
-303 PYVKFDDI
+303 QPYVRFDDI

-324 VLNFTLTSKNSNET
+324 VLNFTLTSRNSNGT

-380 YFIPDGSK
+380 YFIPDGTK

-419 KIADLSTGTTYYNH
+419 KIADLTTGTTYYNH

-466 QTLHYYNEPSLTQGT
+466 QTLHFYNEPSLTQGT

-529 AQTSQTLKLTGLT
+529 AQTPQTLKLTGLT

-590 ASSSYSIDV
+590 ADSS
-599 NGAAR
+599 N
-604 IRGSLTTDKGVAITT
+604 SLKIKGNA
-619 VGTSWIGGKTH
+619 
-630 TNLLNFTGNST
+630 
-641 GSYHPMIRYTHN
+641 
-653 SGNVTNI
+653 NI
-660 GAYQDRIGFYGYKA
+660 A
-674 ATTANQTDVA
+674 
-684 AFLDTSDN
+684 
-692 SFVVSG
+692 G
-698 TLKAANVTIGGANV
+698 TLNATNVQVGGNNV

-719 TPADIGALPSSG
+719 TPADIGASPTNHNHFNC
-731 GIISSSTLPQLTI
+731 GIIDAKDLNNYTTEGLQGVTNNNCTNQTASGYFYIFNMKYNNTNI
-744 KNPSGQAADLLFDR
+744 KQIAYGYNQQKIYTRHRYNGTWSGWQ
-758 GSNANWKI
+758 KV
-766 TTTGGNFRLQCDY
+766 Y
-779 TSGKVPLYDV
+779 TSDNKPTPTEIGAIPESNREIRFL
-789 MRLDYNTGNVWFK
+789 GNVK
-802 GCGYTDSGIFLLPN
+802 SGTVIFDKT
-816 NMKLYVEWYEVA
+816 KL
-828 KNSSRRITLP
+828 KNGVKVSF
-838 TGLYKSRVLP
+838 
-848 PMTSNYVTQGN
+848 MTSNKMGTDSWHYAINGKWTDGWTMSQEAKYVFDFTKIKPDGSVWL
-859 YNAYSTVNTIAVSH
+859 YEVSVFNTYRESIGSRRCDGA
-873 WDLSGVTLL
+873 
-882 NYDSSKPARV
+882 SK
-892 MLWVIG
+892 LYIG
-898 E
+898 ELNTLMVYLDHATNVCDNLTALIEYY

>member
-1 MALIASGIHGSSPGM
+1 MALIASGIHGSGPGM
-16 SYEFYAEQTSGSGN
+16 SYEFYAEQTAGSGN

-45 STSYYGYP
+45 STSYYAYP

-104 IETDSIGYT
+104 IETDSIGYS

-152 ATQLVIKTPAA
+152 TTQLVIKTPAA

-174 VSINGGG
+174 VSVNGGG

-186 RGASTSYTHNISGYG
+186 RGSSTSYTHNISGYG

-224 SPTITKNKFTQDNIS
+224 SPTITKNKFIQDNIS

-290 NLTIYKSGTAPST
+290 NLTIYKSGTVPST

-324 VLNFTLTSKNSNET
+324 VLNFTLTSRNSNGT

-380 YFIPDGSK
+380 YFIPDGTK

-419 KIADLSTGTTYYNH
+419 KIADLPTGTTYYNHAVPVQTVSQQFKYKVRVISTYQVYVAYGSGGWTKIADLPTGTTYYNH

-466 QTLHYYNEPSLTQGT
+466 QTLHFYNEPSLTQGT

-520 VVSSGNLSV
+520 VISSGNLSV
-529 AQTSQTLKLTGLT
+529 AQTSQTLELTGLT

-569 ISANLPIM
+569 VSANLPIM

-590 ASSSYSIDV
+590 A
-599 NGAAR
+599 
-604 IRGSLTTDKGVAITT
+604 
-619 VGTSWIGGKTH
+619 
-630 TNLLNFTGNST
+630 
-641 GSYHPMIRYTHN
+641 
-653 SGNVTNI
+653 
-660 GAYQDRIGFYGYKA
+660 
-674 ATTANQTDVA
+674 
-684 AFLDTSDN
+684 
-692 SFVVSG
+692 
-698 TLKAANVTIGGANV
+698 
-712 YHTGRKP
+712 
-719 TPADIGALPSSG
+719 
-731 GIISSSTLPQLTI
+731 
-744 KNPSGQAADLLFDR
+744 
-758 GSNANWKI
+758 
-766 TTTGGNFRLQCDY
+766 
-779 TSGKVPLYDV
+779 
-789 MRLDYNTGNVWFK
+789 
-802 GCGYTDSGIFLLPN
+802 
-816 NMKLYVEWYEVA
+816 
-828 KNSSRRITLP
+828 
-838 TGLYKSRVLP
+838 
-848 PMTSNYVTQGN
+848 
-859 YNAYSTVNTIAVSH
+859 
-873 WDLSGVTLL
+873 
-882 NYDSSKPARV
+882 DSSN
-892 MLWVIG
+892 IH
-898 E
+898 

>member
-45 STSYYGYP
+45 ATSFYGYP

-59 VNGSWSGWMS
+59 INGSWSGWMK
-69 VKGGEA
+69 VKGSES

-174 VSINGGG
+174 VSVNGGG

-186 RGASTSYTHNISGYG
+186 RGSSTSYTHNISGYG

-212 YDSVGAWSANIY
+212 YDSVGAWSVNIY
-224 SPTITKNKFTQDNIS
+224 SPTITKNKFIQDNIS

-290 NLTIYKSGTAPST
+290 NLKIWRTGEATPTST
-303 PYVKFDDI
+303 QPYVKFDDI

-324 VLNFTLTSKNSNET
+324 VLNFTLTSRNSNGT

-380 YFIPDGSK
+380 YFIPDGTK

-419 KIADLSTGTTYYNH
+419 KIADLPTGTTYYNH

-452 TYNSDNFSEATTSA
+452 TYNSDNFLEATTSA
-466 QTLHYYNEPSLTQGT
+466 QTLHFYNEPSLTQGT

-529 AQTSQTLKLTGLT
+529 AQTPQTLKLTGLT
-542 DANTYDL
+542 DASTYDL

-590 ASSSYSIDV
+590 ADSS
-599 NGAAR
+599 N
-604 IRGSLTTDKGVAITT
+604 SLKVKGNA
-619 VGTSWIGGKTH
+619 
-630 TNLLNFTGNST
+630 
-641 GSYHPMIRYTHN
+641 
-653 SGNVTNI
+653 NI
-660 GAYQDRIGFYGYKA
+660 A
-674 ATTANQTDVA
+674 
-684 AFLDTSDN
+684 
-692 SFVVSG
+692 G
-698 TLKAANVTIGGANV
+698 TLNATNVQVGGNNV

-719 TPADIGALPSSG
+719 TPADIGASPTSHNHFNC
-731 GIISSSTLPQLTI
+731 GIIDDKDLNNYTTEGLQGVTNNNCTNQPASGYFYIFNMKYNNTNI
-744 KNPSGQAADLLFDR
+744 KQIAYGYNQQKMYTRHRYNGTWSGWQ
-758 GSNANWKI
+758 KV
-766 TTTGGNFRLQCDY
+766 Y
-779 TSGKVPLYDV
+779 TSDNKPTPTEIGAIPEANREIRFL
-789 MRLDYNTGNVWFK
+789 GNVK
-802 GCGYTDSGIFLLPN
+802 SGTVIFDKT
-816 NMKLYVEWYEVA
+816 KL
-828 KNSSRRITLP
+828 KNGVKVSF
-838 TGLYKSRVLP
+838 
-848 PMTSNYVTQGN
+848 MTSNKMGTDSWHYAINGKWTDGWTMSQEAKYVFDFTKIKPDGSVWL
-859 YNAYSTVNTIAVSH
+859 YEVSVFNTYRESIGSRRCDGA
-873 WDLSGVTLL
+873 
-882 NYDSSKPARV
+882 SK
-892 MLWVIG
+892 LYIG
-898 E
+898 ELNTLMVYLDHATNVCDNLTALIEYY

>member
-1 MALIASGIHGSSPGM
+1 MALIASGIHGSGPGM

-45 STSYYGYP
+45 STSYYAYP

-174 VSINGGG
+174 VSVNGGG

-186 RGASTSYTHNISGYG
+186 RGSSTSYTHNISGYG

-224 SPTITKNKFTQDNIS
+224 SPTITKNKFIQDNIS

-290 NLTIYKSGTAPST
+290 NLKIWRTGEATPAST
-303 PYVKFDDI
+303 QPYVRFDDI
-311 KKVFATTTNKGKG
+311 KKIFATTTNKGKG
-324 VLNFTLTSKNSNET
+324 VLNFTLTSRNSNGT

-380 YFIPDGSK
+380 YFIPDGTK

-419 KIADLSTGTTYYNH
+419 KIADLPTGTTYYNH

-466 QTLHYYNEPSLTQGT
+466 QTLHFYNEPSLTQGT

-520 VVSSGNLSV
+520 VISSGNLSV
-529 AQTSQTLKLTGLT
+529 AQTSQTLELTGLT

-590 ASSSYSIDV
+590 ADSS
-599 NGAAR
+599 N
-604 IRGSLTTDKGVAITT
+604 SLKVKGNA
-619 VGTSWIGGKTH
+619 
-630 TNLLNFTGNST
+630 
-641 GSYHPMIRYTHN
+641 
-653 SGNVTNI
+653 NI
-660 GAYQDRIGFYGYKA
+660 A
-674 ATTANQTDVA
+674 
-684 AFLDTSDN
+684 
-692 SFVVSG
+692 G
-698 TLKAANVTIGGANV
+698 TLNATNVQVGSNNV

-719 TPADIGALPSSG
+719 TPADIGASPTSHNHFNC
-731 GIISSSTLPQLTI
+731 GIIDAKDLNNYTTEGLQGVTNNNCTNQPASGYFYIFNMKYNNTNI
-744 KNPSGQAADLLFDR
+744 KQIAYGYNQQKMYTRHRYNGTWSGWQ
-758 GSNANWKI
+758 KV
-766 TTTGGNFRLQCDY
+766 Y
-779 TSGKVPLYDV
+779 TSDNKPTPTEIGAIPEANREIRFL
-789 MRLDYNTGNVWFK
+789 GNVK
-802 GCGYTDSGIFLLPN
+802 SGTVIFDKT
-816 NMKLYVEWYEVA
+816 KL
-828 KNSSRRITLP
+828 KNGVKVSF
-838 TGLYKSRVLP
+838 
-848 PMTSNYVTQGN
+848 MTSNKMGTDSWHYAINGKWTDGWTMSQEAKYVFDFTKIKPDGSVWL
-859 YNAYSTVNTIAVSH
+859 YEVSVFNTYRESIGSRRCDGA
-873 WDLSGVTLL
+873 
-882 NYDSSKPARV
+882 SK
-892 MLWVIG
+892 LYIG
-898 E
+898 ELNTLMVYLDHATNVCDNLTALIEYY

>member
-1 MALIASGIHGSSPGM
+1 MALIASGIHGSGPGM
-16 SYEFYAEQTSGSGN
+16 SYEFYAEQTAGSGN

-45 STSYYGYP
+45 STSYYAYP

-104 IETDSIGYT
+104 IETDSIGYS

-152 ATQLVIKTPAA
+152 TTQLVIKTPAA

-174 VSINGGG
+174 VSVNGGG

-186 RGASTSYTHNISGYG
+186 RGSSTSYTHNISGYG

-224 SPTITKNKFTQDNIS
+224 SPTITKNKFIQDNIS

-290 NLTIYKSGTAPST
+290 NLKIWRTGEATPAST
-303 PYVKFDDI
+303 QPYVRFDDI

-324 VLNFTLTSKNSNET
+324 VLNFTLTSRNSNGT

-380 YFIPDGSK
+380 YFIPDGTK

-419 KIADLSTGTTYYNH
+419 KIADLPTGTTYYNH

-466 QTLHYYNEPSLTQGT
+466 QTLHFYNEPSLTQGT

-504 NTKGTWAV
+504 NTKGTWSV
-512 YKSGTTTP
+512 YKSGATTP
-520 VVSSGNLSV
+520 VISSGNLSV

-542 DANTYDL
+542 DSNTYDL

-556 TGYMATN
+556 TGYMVTN

-590 ASSSYSIDV
+590 ADSS
-599 NGAAR
+599 N
-604 IRGSLTTDKGVAITT
+604 SLKVKGNA
-619 VGTSWIGGKTH
+619 
-630 TNLLNFTGNST
+630 
-641 GSYHPMIRYTHN
+641 
-653 SGNVTNI
+653 NI
-660 GAYQDRIGFYGYKA
+660 A
-674 ATTANQTDVA
+674 
-684 AFLDTSDN
+684 
-692 SFVVSG
+692 G
-698 TLKAANVTIGGANV
+698 TLNATNVQVGSNNV

-719 TPADIGALPSSG
+719 TPADIGASPTSHNHFNC
-731 GIISSSTLPQLTI
+731 GIIDAKDLNNYTTEGLQGVTNNNCTNQPASGYFYIFNMKYNNTNI
-744 KNPSGQAADLLFDR
+744 KQIAYGYNQQKMYTRHRYNGTWSGWQ
-758 GSNANWKI
+758 KV
-766 TTTGGNFRLQCDY
+766 Y
-779 TSGKVPLYDV
+779 TSDNKPTPTEIGAIPEANREIRFL
-789 MRLDYNTGNVWFK
+789 GNVK
-802 GCGYTDSGIFLLPN
+802 SGTVIFDKT
-816 NMKLYVEWYEVA
+816 KL
-828 KNSSRRITLP
+828 KNGVKVSF
-838 TGLYKSRVLP
+838 
-848 PMTSNYVTQGN
+848 MTSNKMGTDSWHYAINGKWTDGWTMSQEAKYVFDFTKIKSDGSVWL
-859 YNAYSTVNTIAVSH
+859 YEVSVFNTYRESIGSRRCDGA
-873 WDLSGVTLL
+873 
-882 NYDSSKPARV
+882 SK
-892 MLWVIG
+892 LYIG
-898 E
+898 ELNTLMVYLDHATNVCDNLTALIEYY

>member
-45 STSYYGYP
+45 ATSFYGYP

-59 VNGSWSGWMS
+59 INGSWSGWMK
-69 VKGGEA
+69 VKGSES

-224 SPTITKNKFTQDNIS
+224 SPTITKNKFIQDNIS

-290 NLTIYKSGTAPST
+290 NLTIYKSGTIPST

-324 VLNFTLTSKNSNET
+324 VLNFTLTSRNSNGT

-380 YFIPDGSK
+380 YFIPDGIK

-419 KIADLSTGTTYYNH
+419 KIADLPTGTTYYNH

-481 ITRAATTADVIVTI
+481 ITRAATTADVVVTI

-504 NTKGTWAV
+504 NTKGTWSV

-520 VVSSGNLSV
+520 VISSGNLSV

-542 DANTYDL
+542 DSNTYDL

-590 ASSSYSIDV
+590 ADSS
-599 NGAAR
+599 N
-604 IRGSLTTDKGVAITT
+604 SLKVKGNA
-619 VGTSWIGGKTH
+619 
-630 TNLLNFTGNST
+630 
-641 GSYHPMIRYTHN
+641 
-653 SGNVTNI
+653 NI
-660 GAYQDRIGFYGYKA
+660 A
-674 ATTANQTDVA
+674 
-684 AFLDTSDN
+684 
-692 SFVVSG
+692 G
-698 TLKAANVTIGGANV
+698 TLNATNVQVGGNNV

-719 TPADIGALPSSG
+719 TPADIGAASSIHSHPSISVSDVRNTNPTPNDYTDRAITTFFNNQYGDGWRSGVTIKGWSDGYCAWQLSNPSSTAVSEQLKFRA
-731 GIISSSTLPQLTI
+731 GIGSTWNPWRKIYHEGNKPTPTEIGAVPESNREIKFFGSVKNGTI
-744 KNPSGQAADLLFDR
+744 NFDKTKLKNG
-758 GSNANWKI
+758 
-766 TTTGGNFRLQCDY
+766 
-779 TSGKVPLYDV
+779 V
-789 MRLDYNTGNVWFK
+789 
-802 GCGYTDSGIFLLPN
+802 
-816 NMKLYVEWYEVA
+816 
-828 KNSSRRITLP
+828 
-838 TGLYKSRVLP
+838 RVSF
-848 PMTSNYVTQGN
+848 MTSNKQGTDSWHYAIN
-859 YNAYSTVNTIAVSH
+859 GKWTDGWTSNGAAKLSFEITKLNSAGTLWFVEVWIANKYRETIGGRRYDGSGATHSGELNTIMAYLDHATNV
-873 WDLSGVTLL
+873 LENLTVTLE
-882 NYDSSKPARV
+882 YF
-892 MLWVIG
+892 
-898 E
+898 

>member
-1 MALIASGIHGSSPGM
+1 MALIASGIHGSGPGM
-16 SYEFYAEQTSGSGN
+16 SYEFYAEQTAGSGN

-45 STSYYGYP
+45 STSYYAYP

-152 ATQLVIKTPAA
+152 TTQLVIKTPAA

-174 VSINGGG
+174 VSVNGGG

-186 RGASTSYTHNISGYG
+186 RGSSTSYTHNISGYG

-224 SPTITKNKFTQDNIS
+224 SPTITKNKFIQDNIS

-276 ITVYNPNITAASPI
+276 ITIYNPNITAASPI
-290 NLTIYKSGTAPST
+290 NLKIWRTGEATPAST
-303 PYVKFDDI
+303 QPYVRFDDI

-324 VLNFTLTSKNSNET
+324 VLNFTLTSRNSNGT

-380 YFIPDGSK
+380 YFIPDGTK

-419 KIADLSTGTTYYNH
+419 KIADLPTGTTYYNH

-529 AQTSQTLKLTGLT
+529 AQTLQTLKLTGLT

-577 FINKYGVGVNGVA
+577 FINKYGVGVNGVVA
-590 ASSSYSIDV
+590 DSS
-599 NGAAR
+599 N
-604 IRGSLTTDKGVAITT
+604 SLKIKGNANVA
-619 VGTSWIGGKTH
+619 
-630 TNLLNFTGNST
+630 
-641 GSYHPMIRYTHN
+641 
-653 SGNVTNI
+653 
-660 GAYQDRIGFYGYKA
+660 
-674 ATTANQTDVA
+674 
-684 AFLDTSDN
+684 
-692 SFVVSG
+692 G
-698 TLKAANVTIGGANV
+698 TLNATNVQVGGNNV

-719 TPADIGALPSSG
+719 TPADIGASPTSHNHFNC
-731 GIISSSTLPQLTI
+731 GIIDAKDLNNYTTEGLQGVTNNNCTNQPASGYFYIFNMKYNNTNI
-744 KNPSGQAADLLFDR
+744 KQIAYGYNQQKMYTRHRYNGTWSGWQ
-758 GSNANWKI
+758 KV
-766 TTTGGNFRLQCDY
+766 Y
-779 TSGKVPLYDV
+779 TSDNKPTPTEIGAIPEANREIRFL
-789 MRLDYNTGNVWFK
+789 GNVK
-802 GCGYTDSGIFLLPN
+802 SGTVIFDKT
-816 NMKLYVEWYEVA
+816 KL
-828 KNSSRRITLP
+828 KNGVKVSF
-838 TGLYKSRVLP
+838 
-848 PMTSNYVTQGN
+848 MTSNKMGTDSWHYAINGKWTDGWTMSQEAKYVFDFTKIKPDGSVWL
-859 YNAYSTVNTIAVSH
+859 YEVSVFNTYRESIGSRRCDGA
-873 WDLSGVTLL
+873 
-882 NYDSSKPARV
+882 SK
-892 MLWVIG
+892 LYIG
-898 E
+898 ELNTLMVYLDHATNVCDNLTALIEYY

>member
-45 STSYYGYP
+45 ATSFYGYP

-59 VNGSWSGWMS
+59 INGSWSGWMK
-69 VKGGEA
+69 VKGSES

-104 IETDSIGYT
+104 IETDSIGYS

-174 VSINGGG
+174 VSVNGGG

-186 RGASTSYTHNISGYG
+186 RGTSTSYTHNISGYG

-224 SPTITKNKFTQDNIS
+224 SPTITKNKFIQDNIS

-290 NLTIYKSGTAPST
+290 NLTIYKSGTVPST

-324 VLNFTLTSKNSNET
+324 VLNFTLTSKNSNGT

-380 YFIPDGSK
+380 YFIPDGTK

-419 KIADLSTGTTYYNH
+419 KIADLPTGTTYYNH

-466 QTLHYYNEPSLTQGT
+466 QTLHFYNEPSLTQGT

-529 AQTSQTLKLTGLT
+529 AQTLQTLKLTGLT

-556 TGYMATN
+556 TGYMAIN

-577 FINKYGVGVNGVA
+577 FINKYGVGVNGVVA
-590 ASSSYSIDV
+590 DSS
-599 NGAAR
+599 N
-604 IRGSLTTDKGVAITT
+604 SLKIKGNA
-619 VGTSWIGGKTH
+619 
-630 TNLLNFTGNST
+630 
-641 GSYHPMIRYTHN
+641 
-653 SGNVTNI
+653 NI
-660 GAYQDRIGFYGYKA
+660 A
-674 ATTANQTDVA
+674 
-684 AFLDTSDN
+684 
-692 SFVVSG
+692 G
-698 TLKAANVTIGGANV
+698 TLNATNVQVGGNNV

-719 TPADIGALPSSG
+719 TPADIGASQTSHNHFNC
-731 GIISSSTLPQLTI
+731 GIIDAKDLNNYTTEGLQGVTNNNCTNQPASGYFYIFNMKYNNTNI
-744 KNPSGQAADLLFDR
+744 KQIAYGYNQQKMYTRHRYNGTWSGWQ
-758 GSNANWKI
+758 KV
-766 TTTGGNFRLQCDY
+766 Y
-779 TSGKVPLYDV
+779 TSDNKPNPTEIGAIPESNREIRFL
-789 MRLDYNTGNVWFK
+789 GNVK
-802 GCGYTDSGIFLLPN
+802 SGTVIFDKT
-816 NMKLYVEWYEVA
+816 KL
-828 KNSSRRITLP
+828 KNGVKVSF
-838 TGLYKSRVLP
+838 
-848 PMTSNYVTQGN
+848 MTSNKMGTDSWHYAINGKWTDGWTMSQEAKYVFDFTKIKPDGSVWL
-859 YNAYSTVNTIAVSH
+859 YEVSVFNTYRESIGSRRCDGA
-873 WDLSGVTLL
+873 
-882 NYDSSKPARV
+882 SK
-892 MLWVIG
+892 LYIG
-898 E
+898 ELNTLMVYLDHATNVCDNLTALIEYY

>member
-1 MALIASGIHGSSPGM
+1 MALIASGIHGSGPGM
-16 SYEFYAEQTSGSGN
+16 SYEFYAEQTSGGGN

-45 STSYYGYP
+45 STSYYAYP

-139 IDGSTSNRTISEN
+139 IDGLTSNRTISEN
-152 ATQLVIKTPAA
+152 TTQLVIKTPAA

-186 RGASTSYTHNISGYG
+186 RGSSTSYTHNISGYG

-224 SPTITKNKFTQDNIS
+224 SPTITKNKFIQYNIS

-290 NLTIYKSGTAPST
+290 NLKIWRTGEATPAST
-303 PYVKFDDI
+303 QPYVRFDDI

-324 VLNFTLTSKNSNET
+324 VLNFTLTSRNSNGT

-380 YFIPDGSK
+380 YFIPDGTK

-419 KIADLSTGTTYYNH
+419 KIADLPTGTTYYNH

-590 ASSSYSIDV
+590 ADSS
-599 NGAAR
+599 N
-604 IRGSLTTDKGVAITT
+604 SLKIKGNA
-619 VGTSWIGGKTH
+619 
-630 TNLLNFTGNST
+630 
-641 GSYHPMIRYTHN
+641 
-653 SGNVTNI
+653 NI
-660 GAYQDRIGFYGYKA
+660 A
-674 ATTANQTDVA
+674 
-684 AFLDTSDN
+684 
-692 SFVVSG
+692 G
-698 TLKAANVTIGGANV
+698 TLNATNVQVGGNNV

-719 TPADIGALPSSG
+719 TPADIGASPTSHNHFNC
-731 GIISSSTLPQLTI
+731 GIIDAKDLNNYTTEGLQGVTNNNCTNQPASGYFYIFNMKYNNTNI
-744 KNPSGQAADLLFDR
+744 KQIAYGYNQQKMYTRHRYNGTWSGWQ
-758 GSNANWKI
+758 KV
-766 TTTGGNFRLQCDY
+766 Y
-779 TSGKVPLYDV
+779 TSDNKPTPTEIGAIPESNREIRFL
-789 MRLDYNTGNVWFK
+789 GNVK
-802 GCGYTDSGIFLLPN
+802 SGTVIFDKT
-816 NMKLYVEWYEVA
+816 KL
-828 KNSSRRITLP
+828 KNGVKVSF
-838 TGLYKSRVLP
+838 
-848 PMTSNYVTQGN
+848 MTSNKMGTDSWHYAINGKWTDGWTMSQEAKYVFDFTKIKPDGSVWL
-859 YNAYSTVNTIAVSH
+859 YEVSVFNTYRESIGSRRCDGA
-873 WDLSGVTLL
+873 
-882 NYDSSKPARV
+882 SK
-892 MLWVIG
+892 LYIG
-898 E
+898 ELNTLMVYLDHATNVCDNLTALIEYY

>member
-1 MALIASGIHGSSPGM
+1 M
-16 SYEFYAEQTSGSGN
+16 
-30 NRTIK
+30 K
-35 ITLKLKAGQY
+35 
-45 STSYYGYP
+45 
-53 VQWRAN
+53 
-59 VNGSWSGWMS
+59 
-69 VKGGEA
+69 VKGSES

-174 VSINGGG
+174 VSVNGGG

-186 RGASTSYTHNISGYG
+186 RGSSTSYTHNISGYG

-212 YDSVGAWSANIY
+212 YDSVGAWSVNIY
-224 SPTITKNKFTQDNIS
+224 SPTITKNKFIQDNIS

-290 NLTIYKSGTAPST
+290 NLKIWRTGEATPTST
-303 PYVKFDDI
+303 QPYVKFDDI

-324 VLNFTLTSKNSNET
+324 VLNFTLTSRNSNGT

-380 YFIPDGSK
+380 YFIPDGTK

-419 KIADLSTGTTYYNH
+419 KIADLPTGTTYYNH

-452 TYNSDNFSEATTSA
+452 TYNSDNFLEATTSA
-466 QTLHYYNEPSLTQGT
+466 QTLHFYNEPSLTQGT

-529 AQTSQTLKLTGLT
+529 AQTPQTLKLTGLT
-542 DANTYDL
+542 DASTYDL

-590 ASSSYSIDV
+590 ADSS
-599 NGAAR
+599 N
-604 IRGSLTTDKGVAITT
+604 SLKVKGNA
-619 VGTSWIGGKTH
+619 
-630 TNLLNFTGNST
+630 
-641 GSYHPMIRYTHN
+641 
-653 SGNVTNI
+653 NI
-660 GAYQDRIGFYGYKA
+660 A
-674 ATTANQTDVA
+674 
-684 AFLDTSDN
+684 
-692 SFVVSG
+692 G
-698 TLKAANVTIGGANV
+698 TLNATNVQVGGNNV

-719 TPADIGALPSSG
+719 TPADIGASPTSHNHFNC
-731 GIISSSTLPQLTI
+731 GIIDDKDLNNYTTEGLQGVTNNNCTNQPASGYFYIFNMKYNNTNI
-744 KNPSGQAADLLFDR
+744 KQIAYGYNQQKMYTRHRYNGTWSGWQ
-758 GSNANWKI
+758 KV
-766 TTTGGNFRLQCDY
+766 Y
-779 TSGKVPLYDV
+779 TSDNKPTPTEIGAIPEANREIRFL
-789 MRLDYNTGNVWFK
+789 GNVK
-802 GCGYTDSGIFLLPN
+802 SGTVIFDKT
-816 NMKLYVEWYEVA
+816 KL
-828 KNSSRRITLP
+828 KNGVKVSF
-838 TGLYKSRVLP
+838 
-848 PMTSNYVTQGN
+848 MTSNKMGTDSWHYAINGKWTDGWTMSQEAKYVFDFTKIKPDGSVWL
-859 YNAYSTVNTIAVSH
+859 YEVSVFNTYRESIGSRRCDGA
-873 WDLSGVTLL
+873 
-882 NYDSSKPARV
+882 SK
-892 MLWVIG
+892 LYIG
-898 E
+898 ELNTLMVYLDHATNVCDNLTALIEYY

>member
-1 MALIASGIHGSSPGM
+1 MALIASGIHGSGPGM

-45 STSYYGYP
+45 STSYYAYP

-152 ATQLVIKTPAA
+152 TTQLVIKTPAA

-174 VSINGGG
+174 VSVNGGG

-186 RGASTSYTHNISGYG
+186 RGSSTSYTHNISGYG

-224 SPTITKNKFTQDNIS
+224 SPTITKNKFIQDNIS

-290 NLTIYKSGTAPST
+290 NLKIWRTGEATPAST
-303 PYVKFDDI
+303 QPYVRFDDI

-324 VLNFTLTSKNSNET
+324 VLNFTLTSRNSNGT

-380 YFIPDGSK
+380 YFIPDGTK

-419 KIADLSTGTTYYNH
+419 KIADLPTGTTYYNH

-529 AQTSQTLKLTGLT
+529 AQTPQTLKLTGLT

-590 ASSSYSIDV
+590 ADSS
-599 NGAAR
+599 N
-604 IRGSLTTDKGVAITT
+604 SLKVKGNA
-619 VGTSWIGGKTH
+619 
-630 TNLLNFTGNST
+630 
-641 GSYHPMIRYTHN
+641 
-653 SGNVTNI
+653 NI
-660 GAYQDRIGFYGYKA
+660 A
-674 ATTANQTDVA
+674 
-684 AFLDTSDN
+684 
-692 SFVVSG
+692 G
-698 TLKAANVTIGGANV
+698 TLNATNVQVGGNNV

-719 TPADIGALPSSG
+719 TPADIGAASSSHSHPSISVSDVRNTNPTPNDCTDRAITTFFNNQYGDGWRSGVTVKGWSDGYCAWQLSNPSSTAVSEQLKFRA
-731 GIISSSTLPQLTI
+731 GIGTTW
-744 KNPSGQAADLLFDR
+744 NPWRKIYHEGNKPTPVEIGAIPE
-758 GSNANWKI
+758 ANREI
-766 TTTGGNFRLQCDY
+766 RFL
-779 TSGKVPLYDV
+779 
-789 MRLDYNTGNVWFK
+789 GNVK
-802 GCGYTDSGIFLLPN
+802 SGTVIFDKT
-816 NMKLYVEWYEVA
+816 KL
-828 KNSSRRITLP
+828 KNGVKVSF
-838 TGLYKSRVLP
+838 
-848 PMTSNYVTQGN
+848 MTSNKMGTDSWHYAINGKWTDGWTMSQEAKYVFDFTKIKPDGSVWL
-859 YNAYSTVNTIAVSH
+859 YEVSVFNTYRESIGSRRCDGA
-873 WDLSGVTLL
+873 
-882 NYDSSKPARV
+882 SK
-892 MLWVIG
+892 LYIG
-898 E
+898 ELNTLMVYLDHATNVCDNLTALIEYY